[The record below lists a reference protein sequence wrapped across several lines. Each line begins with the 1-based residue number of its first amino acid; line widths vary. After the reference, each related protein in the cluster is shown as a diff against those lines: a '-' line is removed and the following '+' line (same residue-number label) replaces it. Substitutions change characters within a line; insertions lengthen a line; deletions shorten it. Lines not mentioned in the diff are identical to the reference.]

1 MDRVIPARLAGSSTD
16 GSRLFARVASAGFVL
31 TGVVNTF
38 LGPIL
43 PVLAARWQL
52 SDSRSGYF
60 FTTQFVGSMLG
71 VSISSFLLPRRG
83 FRFTI
88 GLSYLLMAVGVG
100 CLALSQWCYG
110 LLGTLALGLGF
121 GVAIPAT
128 NLLISGANQH
138 RRASA
143 LSILNFCWG
152 LGAVSAPLAL
162 YLASRQ
168 NQVQT
173 FVVLLSGLLLLAA
186 MGTAIIGR
194 TELKSDGKKSPE
206 PQRTTTPKWRFVAMI
221 GGMFFLYVAIEASV
235 GGWIATLA
243 KRAPSGMAGS
253 WVMAPSLFW
262 GGLLAGRGIAPL
274 VLSRMRERRMA
285 LASLTVA
292 GTGMCILL
300 VSSQWQ
306 WISAAGLVVGFGL
319 AAIFPITVALLSH
332 FQGMEKRRAGPMFAM
347 AGLGGALMPW
357 LVGAVSTWS
366 GSLRAGLMV
375 PLLAIGFLL
384 WLHAA
389 GNHGSEPVADQIL
402 MKKSHPLPHQ

>member
-1 MDRVIPARLAGSSTD
+1 MDRVISPRLAGSSTD
-16 GSRLFARVASAGFVL
+16 GSRLFTQVASAGFVL

-60 FTTQFVGSMLG
+60 FAMQFVGSMLG

-88 GLSYLLMAVGVG
+88 GLSYLLMAAGVG
-100 CLALSQWCYG
+100 CLALAQWRYG
-110 LLGTLALGLGF
+110 LLGTFALGLGF

-162 YLASRQ
+162 YIAARQ

-186 MGTAIIGR
+186 LGTAIIGR
-194 TELKSDGKKSPE
+194 IELKSDEKESPD
-206 PQRTTTPKWRFVAMI
+206 PQRTAPQWRFVAMI

-292 GTGMCILL
+292 GMGMCILL

-357 LVGAVSTWS
+357 LVGAVSSWS

-375 PLLAIGFLL
+375 PLLAIGLLL
-384 WLHAA
+384 WLHAV

-402 MKKSHPLPHQ
+402 KESRSLAHQ